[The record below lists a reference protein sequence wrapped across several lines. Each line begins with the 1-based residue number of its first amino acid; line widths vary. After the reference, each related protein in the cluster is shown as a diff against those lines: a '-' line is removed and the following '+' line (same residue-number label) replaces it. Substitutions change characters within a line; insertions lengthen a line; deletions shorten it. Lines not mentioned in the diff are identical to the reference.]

1 MRRIGMCAAVSL
13 TEPIQRSVRKASIR
27 SQPTVYFFANHS
39 SSGGVGELWS
49 DLAAGLAAKGF
60 RTRLIALWPSADT
73 SMAGDERVPWHHVV
87 SERPRSMRR
96 LLCLVR
102 DLVLLFRK
110 DTPDCVVTAMPA
122 TNLLVPAAA
131 LLSYRRIRAITSH
144 HTPANTL
151 KWPMNWLDRYASV
164 PPNVSASV
172 SVSKTV
178 ATSYHRG
185 RGWLRSKQ
193 RVISNALSPAIEQHL
208 SELFRMRQPRIGGDA
223 PFRVISLG
231 RLSAQK
237 NYDVLIK
244 AALYMPNVIV
254 SIIGHGPEET
264 RLRSLADCLGVTDRV
279 KFLGLMGRK
288 DALRMLAAADVFVQM
303 SRFEGHSLALI
314 EAAKLG
320 LPLVVSNIPV
330 QLEFITDEIG
340 RHCGISVDIDDAR
353 SLARSIDRLYFD
365 HEYYEDMA
373 LRSRHIAAAL
383 SFDKTMSL
391 YEDLVS

>member
-1 MRRIGMCAAVSL
+1 MCAAVSL

-87 SERPRSMRR
+87 SEKPRSMRR

-185 RGWLRSKQ
+185 GGGCDQSSGSSATRFLLRSSS
-193 RVISNALSPAIEQHL
+193 I
-208 SELFRMRQPRIGGDA
+208 FRNCPG
-223 PFRVISLG
+223 
-231 RLSAQK
+231 
-237 NYDVLIK
+237 
-244 AALYMPNVIV
+244 
-254 SIIGHGPEET
+254 
-264 RLRSLADCLGVTDRV
+264 
-279 KFLGLMGRK
+279 
-288 DALRMLAAADVFVQM
+288 
-303 SRFEGHSLALI
+303 
-314 EAAKLG
+314 
-320 LPLVVSNIPV
+320 
-330 QLEFITDEIG
+330 
-340 RHCGISVDIDDAR
+340 
-353 SLARSIDRLYFD
+353 
-365 HEYYEDMA
+365 
-373 LRSRHIAAAL
+373 
-383 SFDKTMSL
+383 
-391 YEDLVS
+391 